1 MNIIQDHASEQ
12 EVTETVEEPK
22 YWGSWKGRVIK
33 AIALDGAKTWND
45 IRDLTGL
52 SSKSLNRALAEM
64 FKIGIL
70 EKRIGGVYRVS
81 REIWKEYRKFFE
93 QQSISEDSFKQE
105 TVKKVPVKFSEQKQK
120 NLVKWIDQWKKVK
133 GLDFSLEH
141 KHFFLEGRHLDD
153 ISKELISNA
162 KTEVLVVNPYVNHCD
177 LSNTLRE
184 ASKSSVDVKLI
195 TRPPDIRQKPFR
207 GDKREY
213 HKFLK
218 EDGVNL
224 TYNKAAHAKIIAVD
238 RAVTIVSSMNFYSG
252 SSSGAS
258 WEAGLVSVEETV
270 VESIVDSILELLEK
284 PESTEM
290 T

>member
-1 MNIIQDHASEQ
+1 M
-12 EVTETVEEPK
+12 VEEPK

-33 AIALDGAKTWND
+33 AIALDGAETWDD

-52 SSKSLNRALAEM
+52 SSESLNRALAEM
-64 FKIGIL
+64 FEIGIL
-70 EKRIGGVYRVS
+70 EKKMGGVYRVS
-81 REIWKEYRKFFE
+81 HEIWKEYRKFFE
-93 QQSISEDSFKQE
+93 QQGIFEDSFKQE
-105 TVKKVPVKFSEQKQK
+105 TVKKVPVKFSEEKQK

-141 KHFFLEGRHLDD
+141 RHFFLEGRYLDD

-177 LSNTLRE
+177 LSNTLRA
-184 ASKSSVDVKLI
+184 ASKGGVDVKLI
-195 TRPPDIRQKPFR
+195 TRPPDVREKPFWR
-207 GDKREY
+207 DKQEY

-238 RAVTIVSSMNFYSG
+238 RAVAIVSSMNFYSG

-284 PESTEM
+284 PESIEM
-290 T
+290 A

>member
-1 MNIIQDHASEQ
+1 MLK
-12 EVTETVEEPK
+12 TV
-22 YWGSWKGRVIK
+22 
-33 AIALDGAKTWND
+33 
-45 IRDLTGL
+45 
-52 SSKSLNRALAEM
+52 LNMKRMGVLNGEKL
-64 FKIGIL
+64 FK
-70 EKRIGGVYRVS
+70 
-81 REIWKEYRKFFE
+81 
-93 QQSISEDSFKQE
+93 
-105 TVKKVPVKFSEQKQK
+105 TVKNDDSLVIRENKRATQFQRVRA
-120 NLVKWIDQWKKVK
+120 VKWIDQWKKVK
-133 GLDFSLEH
+133 GLDFSLDH

-153 ISKELISNA
+153 IAKESISNA

-184 ASKSSVDVKLI
+184 ASKSGVDVKLI

-207 GDKREY
+207 RDKQEY

-238 RAVTIVSSMNFYSG
+238 RAVAIVSSMNFYGG

-258 WEAGLVSVEETV
+258 WETGLVSVEETV

-284 PESTEM
+284 PESIEM
-290 T
+290 A